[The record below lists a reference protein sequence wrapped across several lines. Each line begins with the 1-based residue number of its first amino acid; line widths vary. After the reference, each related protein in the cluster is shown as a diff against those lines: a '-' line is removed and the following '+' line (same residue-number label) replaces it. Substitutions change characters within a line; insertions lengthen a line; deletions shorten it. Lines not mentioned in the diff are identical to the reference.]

1 MDSQLCVNHAVCRPG
16 AHAGCPC
23 RVINAAAFHQIM
35 PYGLSIPRL
44 EGGQSGKRPGGPLR
58 EGQFC
63 YLRKEPAIVFM
74 RLPVDTRQGPAEN
87 IGLGRAERDAV
98 VRIGLLLSDEVQFKS
113 GAARR

>member
-1 MDSQLCVNHAVCRPG
+1 
-16 AHAGCPC
+16 
-23 RVINAAAFHQIM
+23 M
-35 PYGLSIPRL
+35 PYGRSIPCL

-58 EGQFC
+58 RSQFC

-74 RLPVDTRQGPAEN
+74 HLPVDTRQGLAEN

-98 VRIGLLLSDEVQFKS
+98 VRIGLLLGNEVQFKS